1 MIQKFDIKKKVLE
14 YSSFLEHVQYIFIT
28 RTGSISDNDDVNR

>member
-14 YSSFLEHVQYIFIT
+14 YSSFLEHVYIYNPDWIDF
-28 RTGSISDNDDVNR
+28 R